1 MAGEE
6 GGGRRSG
13 GRPPRVLGDAG
24 NRLDDDEGVLVLSGL
39 WACGFF

>member
-6 GGGRRSG
+6 GGGRR
-13 GRPPRVLGDAG
+13 PPRVLGDEG